1 MFKKALIICIALILT
16 GCLFSVQKFYLDNNY
31 YNEGNFINV
40 KAKEFKNKG
49 NYILYTYN
57 SYCNFPVPCENI
69 FKAFM
74 ENHNIDFLSMPFE
87 EFRKTELYKKIKYA
101 PSIIIVKDGKII
113 SYLDADSDNDTD
125 KYQDTKEFEKWISK
139 YIYLEKK

>member
-1 MFKKALIICIALILT
+1 MFKKALIICLALILT
-16 GCLFSVQKFYLDNNY
+16 GCLFSVQKFYLDNDY
-31 YNEGNFINV
+31 YNEGNFISV
-40 KAKEFKNKG
+40 KAKNFENKG

-57 SYCNFPVPCENI
+57 SYCNFPIPCEDI
-69 FKAFM
+69 FKDFM
-74 ENHNIDFLSMPFE
+74 SKYSIDFLSMPFE
-87 EFRKTELYKKIKYA
+87 EFRKTELYKKIRYA